1 MGLSRNRW
9 GGLELQK
16 LVWRLGLVALL
27 TVALGSFLPR
37 QAQAAAPPSRHVIVL
52 LVNDTSIQNWA
63 FTNLPV
69 LHQLAA
75 EGGLGLMNSNTSGQ
89 SVPPN
94 GLLTLATSAHMKTA
108 GPELSLDASGT
119 YHGLPV
125 ASLYLA
131 EFGRLPPQ
139 GAVVS
144 LDAGQNLALNAANP
158 YSFTMGALAQEIMA
172 AGGSTAVFGNEDQP
186 FSLNSD
192 HWVFDRSGALVAEN
206 AQGIATRGNVGDN
219 LLMPYTGAPFGV
231 ALNNQLLLQ
240 DVLAAYPHTTMTV
253 VDYGDTV
260 RANLWRHFAVSSA
273 VANAATAFSL
283 HHFDSFLGQ
292 LLPHVNRQNTMI
304 IVVSAAPSDL
314 AVTEHESL
322 TPLLVVAPGYQ
333 PGILSSGTTHRYG
346 IVSNIDV
353 APTILAFLKVPV
365 PTDFFGRPTFS
376 LPATHTLSFLSQ
388 LGSRLAFQSFQR
400 LPVLKTL
407 VYYIVIVFLAA
418 ILYVLFS
425 RRTRPR
431 LKALLSATMVS
442 VLYLPL
448 AILLAPLAS
457 PMSVNASFAAI
468 IGFTLVAT
476 LATVYLSRNVL
487 DRILVPGILTSIVLM
502 IDLLTGAHLIKNSA
516 LGYDPQIGARYYGI
530 GNEYMGAW
538 IGAASMGFTALLDR
552 SRRRWLIPLV
562 IVFFLAIIAVMVTP
576 DLGTKAGGAITATAA
591 FGILMLLLTGRRVGL
606 REVAVIGGAIIV
618 LLLALVIGD
627 ITLHSAASRTD
638 IGRAGLLIASGGPQ
652 QAFFII
658 VRKLAT
664 DMSLIQGSY
673 WTLLFLVALAIL
685 VTVLTVLVGT
695 SRQFQA
701 RYKYLGYGFVGAIVG
716 SGVGLVF
723 NDTGVIA
730 ATTCIIYPIATVLML
745 DLMQPPLTLRLTPSA
760 EVSPEPAQ
768 EA

>member
-1 MGLSRNRW
+1 MTLKR
-9 GGLELQK
+9 LL
-16 LVWRLGLVALL
+16 WRLGLLAVFTL
-27 TVALGSFLPR
+27 TLAGSMPR
-37 QAQAAAPPSRHVIVL
+37 QAAAASPPTRHVIVV

-69 LHQLAA
+69 LRQLVAQGA
-75 EGGLGLMNSNTSGQ
+75 LGLMNSNTSGQ

-94 GLLTLATSAHMKTA
+94 GLLTLASSAHMKTV
-108 GPELSLDASGT
+108 GPELSVDASGT
-119 YHGLPV
+119 YHGLSV
-125 ASLYLA
+125 SSLYLA
-131 EFGRLPPQ
+131 EFGHLPPP
-139 GAVVS
+139 GSVVS
-144 LDAGQNLALNAANP
+144 LDAGQNQSLNAANP
-158 YSFTMGALAQEIMA
+158 YSFTMGALAQQIMA
-172 AGGSTAVFGNEDQP
+172 AGGTTAVFGNADQP
-186 FSLNSD
+186 FSLTAD
-192 HWVFDRSGALVAEN
+192 QWVFDRSGALVAEN
-206 AQGIATRGNVGDN
+206 SQGIATRGNVGDN
-219 LLMPYTGAPFGV
+219 LLHTYTGAPFGV

-240 DVLAAYPHTTMTV
+240 DVVAAYPKTTMTV
-253 VDYGDTV
+253 IDYGDTV
-260 RANLWRHFAVSSA
+260 RANLWRHFAVSSP
-273 VANAATAFSL
+273 VANAATAFAL

-292 LLPHVNRQNTMI
+292 LLPYVNRQNTMI
-304 IVVSAAPSDL
+304 VVVSAAPSDL

-333 PGILSSGTTHRYG
+333 PGVLSSGTTHRYG

-353 APTILAFLKVPV
+353 APTILQFLGVSV

-376 LPATHTLSFLSQ
+376 LPATHTLSYLSA

-407 VYYIVIVFLAA
+407 VYYIVLVFLAA
-418 ILYVLFS
+418 IGYVLFS
-425 RRTRPR
+425 RRSRPR
-431 LKALLSATMVS
+431 LKALLNATMIS
-442 VLYLPL
+442 VMYLPV

-457 PMSVNASFAAI
+457 PMSVDASFSAI
-468 IGFTLVAT
+468 IGFTAIAT
-476 LATVYLSRNVL
+476 LATVYLSRNAL
-487 DRILVPGILTSIVLM
+487 DRIWAPCLLTSIVLM

-538 IGAASMGFTALLDR
+538 IGAACIGFTALLDR
-552 SRRRWLIPLV
+552 ARRSWLIPVV

-591 FGILMLLLTGRRVGL
+591 FGILILLITGRKVGL
-606 REVAVIGGAIIV
+606 KEVAVIGGAIIV
-618 LLLALVIGD
+618 LLLALVVGD

-638 IGRAGLLIASGGPQ
+638 IGRAGLLIVSGGPQ
-652 QAFFII
+652 QALLII
-658 VRKLAT
+658 VRKLGT

-701 RYKYLGYGFVGAIVG
+701 KYKYLGYGFNGAIVG
-716 SGVGLVF
+716 SAVGLMF

-730 ATTCIIYPIATVLML
+730 ATTCIIFPIATILML
-745 DLMQPPLTLRLTPSA
+745 DLMQPPLTMRLATGTDALALSETDA
-760 EVSPEPAQ
+760 
-768 EA
+768 